1 VLIMV
6 CGGIEPSLR
15 IKSKRHEDEAKDVDS
30 HEEGGDRERGK
41 ETQMEI
47 TDRQTDRHRKRQREG
62 RKERRRNKE
71 IQRWR

>member
-1 VLIMV
+1 MV

-47 TDRQTDRHRKRQREG
+47 TDRQTDRHRKRE
-62 RKERRRNKE
+62 KD
-71 IQRWR
+71 RWIDR